1 MLRIGSRWGRSG
13 IQARAFESRLRP
25 NPGVTKISAAQID
38 NVANM
43 LFTGLITFRCH
54 WLCLALLLLGGGVAQ
69 AAVALPAETAPRV
82 VRVGVYAN
90 APKIFLGD
98 DGQPSGIFGDLLT
111 AIAQREQW
119 QLKPVKCE
127 WQDCLDSLQSGGI
140 DLMPDVA
147 FTDQR
152 GQIFDFHNTVAL
164 LSWSQLYK
172 PRGEPINTMLDLAGK
187 RVAVVTGSLQ
197 ESGLTAM
204 LQSFGIKAELVPVES
219 FQAGF
224 ELTAAHLADAVATNR
239 FYGDMQGAK
248 YKLEPTAVVFQP
260 AQLYFA
266 TPKGKHADLLKAI
279 DLHLK
284 LWQAQTDSP
293 YAQALQ
299 RWLMAPQPLRVPTY
313 LWWLLGALVALLVL
327 ALAAAH
333 WLRRQVALKT
343 AHLMASENRLNTIL
357 DSVDACIYIK
367 DTELRYQYANSSL
380 CRLFGQPQSRVLGQ
394 TDQAFFDAA
403 TTIQIQ
409 VNDRRV
415 IEHGERVEVEEANAR
430 ADGGQHSFLSVKLPL
445 RHPDGSIYALCG
457 ISTDITARLKAEN
470 AIHQLAFYDP
480 LTGLPNRRLLQDR
493 LQQLLGTL
501 ARSAQAAAL
510 LFIDVDNFKDINDT
524 RGHEAGDALLCQ
536 MAQRIGRCIRA
547 QDTLARQGGDEF
559 VVMLVGLSPEHDT
572 AVNQTLRVA
581 QKILQQLHLPYQID
595 GQPCQSSVSIGVAL
609 IDAHSAQA
617 RQARDELFKQADLA
631 MYQAKA
637 AGRNTLRFFDPTM
650 QAEVLAR
657 TSLEA
662 DLQRALLAQEF
673 VLHYQMQVDEAGRV
687 QGYEAL
693 VRWQHPTRG
702 LVPPGLFIAAAEA
715 CGAILPLGRWILTC
729 ACQQLVAWADQPAQ
743 AHLTIAVNVSAQQFR
758 QADFVEQVHA
768 VLIDT
773 RADPGRLE
781 LELTES
787 QLVDDVEGVI
797 AKMAALKSLGVRL
810 SLDDFGT
817 GYSSLN
823 MLKRLPLDQLKI
835 DQSFVKDM
843 LTDQQDASIIR
854 AIITM
859 GDSLSLDVIAEGV
872 ELPQHRDALLA
883 LGCHHFQGY
892 FFGRPAPLPTGRP
905 TPLRA

>member
-1 MLRIGSRWGRSG
+1 M
-13 IQARAFESRLRP
+13 
-25 NPGVTKISAAQID
+25 QID

-43 LFTGLITFRCH
+43 LFIRSFTFLCH
-54 WLCLALLLLGGGVAQ
+54 WLCLALLWDSS
-69 AAVALPAETAPRV
+69 AALAAMDLPAETAPRV

-90 APKIFLGD
+90 APKLFLGEN
-98 DGQPSGIFGDLLT
+98 GQPSGIFGDVLV
-111 AIAQREQW
+111 AIAKREHWVLQ
-119 QLKPVKCE
+119 PVKCE

-187 RVAVVTGSLQ
+187 RVAVVTGSVQ
-197 ESGLTAM
+197 ESGLAAM
-204 LQSFGIKAELVPVES
+204 LQSFGILAELVPVES

-224 ELTAAHLADAVATNR
+224 ELTAARLADAVATNR
-239 FYGDMQGAK
+239 FYGDMQAAK

-266 TPKGKHADLLKAI
+266 TPKGKHANLLKAI

-284 LWQAQTDSP
+284 LWQAQSDSP

-299 RWLMAPQPLRVPTY
+299 RWLMAPQPFQVPAYLRWT
-313 LWWLLGALVALLVL
+313 LAALAALLLL
-327 ALAAAH
+327 ALLAAH

-343 AHLMASENRLNTIL
+343 AHLLASENRLNTIL

-367 DTELRYQYANSSL
+367 DTDLRYQYANSSL
-380 CRLFGQPQSRVLGQ
+380 CQLFGKPPEAVLGQ
-394 TDQAFFDAA
+394 TDGAFFNEA
-403 TTIQIQ
+403 TATQLQI
-409 VNDRRV
+409 NDLRV
-415 IEHGERVEVEEANAR
+415 IEHGERVETEESNVS
-430 ADGGQHSFLSVKLPL
+430 ADNGHHSNFLSIKLPL
-445 RHPDGSIYALCG
+445 RRPDGSIYALCG
-457 ISTDITARLKAEN
+457 ISTDITLRLQAED

-501 ARSAQAAAL
+501 QRNQQGAAL

-524 RGHEAGDALLCQ
+524 RGHEAGDTLLCQ
-536 MAQRIGRCIRA
+536 IAQRIGSCIRA

-559 VVMLVGLSPEHDT
+559 VVMLVGLSPEHEP
-572 AVNQTLRVA
+572 AVSQTLRVA
-581 QKILQQLHLPYQID
+581 QKILQQLRLPYQLG
-595 GQPCQSSVSIGVAL
+595 GQPCQSSASIGVAL
-609 IDAHSAQA
+609 IAAHSAQTPH
-617 RQARDELFKQADLA
+617 ARDELFKQADLA

-637 AGRNTLRFFDPTM
+637 DGRNTLRFFDPAM

-662 DLQRALLAQEF
+662 DLQRALQAQEF
-673 VLHYQMQVDEAGRV
+673 VLHYQVQVDAAG
-687 QGYEAL
+687 QPLGYEAL
-693 VRWQHPTRG
+693 LRWQHPTRG
-702 LVPPGLFIAAAEA
+702 LVPPGAFIPAAEA
-715 CGAILPLGRWILTC
+715 CGVILPLGRWILTR
-729 ACQQLVAWADQPAQ
+729 ACQQLVAWSADPAQ
-743 AHLTIAVNVSAQQFR
+743 ADLTVAVNVSAQQFR
-758 QADFVEQVHA
+758 QADFVEQVQA

-773 RADPGRLE
+773 QADPSRLE

-797 AKMAALKSLGVRL
+797 AKMAALKRLGVRL

-843 LTDQQDASIIR
+843 LTDLQDASIIR

-859 GDSLSLDVIAEGV
+859 GDSLSLQVIAEGV
-872 ELPQHRDALLA
+872 ELLAQRDALQA

-892 FFGRPAPLPTGRP
+892 LFGRPMPLSPGCR
-905 TPLRA
+905 TPPAL